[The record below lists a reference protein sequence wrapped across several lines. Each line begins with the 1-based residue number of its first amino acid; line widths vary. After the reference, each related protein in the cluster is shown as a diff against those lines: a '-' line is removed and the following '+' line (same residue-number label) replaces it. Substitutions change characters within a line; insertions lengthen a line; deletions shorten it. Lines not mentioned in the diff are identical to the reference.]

1 MFTNIL
7 IVCPPGCA

>member
-7 IVCPPGCA
+7 IVHTTWT